1 MIDYNNLNS
10 EEKRALRDAL
20 NVERINLY
28 YLEDNGILLMEAKE
42 LFEYI
47 YLYDV
52 KKLKDA
58 INLLNKILEKQINS
72 SDVNKSIIE
81 KILEDDEKVIKIS
94 NNVYA
99 YKER

>member
-1 MIDYNNLNS
+1 MIDYNSLSS
-10 EEKRALRDAL
+10 EEKRVLRDAL

-52 KKLKDA
+52 KKLKDS

>member
-1 MIDYNNLNS
+1 MLYYDDLNN
-10 EEKRALRDAL
+10 EEKRILRTAL
-20 NVERINLY
+20 NVERISTF

-58 INLLNKILEKQINS
+58 INLLNKILEKQIDS

-81 KILEDDEKVIKIS
+81 KILEDNEKVIKIS

>member
-52 KKLKDA
+52 K
-58 INLLNKILEKQINS
+58 N
-72 SDVNKSIIE
+72 
-81 KILEDDEKVIKIS
+81 
-94 NNVYA
+94 
-99 YKER
+99 

>member
-1 MIDYNNLNS
+1 M
-10 EEKRALRDAL
+10 
-20 NVERINLY
+20 
-28 YLEDNGILLMEAKE
+28 
-42 LFEYI
+42 
-47 YLYDV
+47 
-52 KKLKDA
+52 KDT

-81 KILEDDEKVIKIS
+81 KTLEDDEKVIKIS

>member
-1 MIDYNNLNS
+1 M
-10 EEKRALRDAL
+10 
-20 NVERINLY
+20 
-28 YLEDNGILLMEAKE
+28 
-42 LFEYI
+42 
-47 YLYDV
+47 
-52 KKLKDA
+52 KDA

>member
-52 KKLKDA
+52 KNWKMQLT
-58 INLLNKILEKQINS
+58 
-72 SDVNKSIIE
+72 
-81 KILEDDEKVIKIS
+81 
-94 NNVYA
+94 Y
-99 YKER
+99 